1 MQFFV
6 FFCVLTSVIVVS
18 AFASSASESQ
28 EKWNSKMKK
37 QMREIFE
44 KFGKNVTGQPKYSKT
59 NASNLWVQ
67 SNVFDKASCGGT
79 NYLSSSVINGECT
92 EDMTRITCLS
102 NGN

>member
-1 MQFFV
+1 
-6 FFCVLTSVIVVS
+6 
-18 AFASSASESQ
+18 
-28 EKWNSKMKK
+28 MKK

-44 KFGKNVTGQPKYSKT
+44 KFGKNVTGQAKYSKT

-79 NYLSSSVINGECT
+79 NYLSSSVINGECI